1 MDRNIKTQIDKII
14 SFFNAG
20 DYKKVFELSNI
31 LLKKNPE
38 LDFVLNIVGLCYQ
51 KLNDYNKAEK
61 FFLQAININ
70 KKNINALTN
79 IANNYKYKL
88 DFQTAD
94 EFYQKTLNIN
104 ADHLSALLN
113 YGNLKFLIND
123 NQEGLKLLKK
133 ASTINNSL
141 IPIHL
146 NLAIIYQSLGDFKNA
161 IKHLD
166 KINDLDPTF
175 TRSDKM
181 KSVLINYSE
190 NEKHLKDMKLKLKDL
205 DLNDDQK
212 IYLHFGI
219 SKAFEDCKNYKEAFK
234 YVQLGNSLKF
244 KNSNYDIKFD
254 RKKNE
259 EIKKIFNK
267 INFNNLSNTNEK
279 SEPIFIVGMPR
290 SGTSLIEQIISSH
303 KKVQGLGELNFFNNI
318 ANKEFLKNDIFSHSN
333 LNIENVK
340 NISKKYNFI
349 LENFQIDTVKFTD
362 KTLLNFYWIGLIKLC
377 YPNARIIHCKRNPKD
392 NLFSIYKNLFDH
404 EGGWCYEE
412 KNLVEY
418 YKIYNDISNYWNDK
432 ISGFIYNIEYENL
445 INEPKTQ
452 ISNLLKFCDLEWDN
466 DCLEFYKNKTTIKTL
481 SVKQARNKIYK
492 SSINSFENY
501 KEISEDLFKS
511 L

>member
-61 FFLQAININ
+61 IFLQAININ

-234 YVQLGNSLKF
+234 YVKLGNSLKF